1 MKRRILVIEDEPAL
15 LSLMDDLLTCAGY
28 AVSPAENGR
37 IAMEILRQ
45 NAVHL
50 VITDLVMPEQEGIET
65 IRKIRGLQPN
75 LPIIAMSGC
84 GVVEPDRYL
93 SIAKAMGANR
103 LLPKPFATELLLEL
117 VNDLLVAPTA

>member
-75 LPIIAMSGC
+75 LPIIAMSGG